1 MIARLAGRIVEREPQ
16 RVVIDVNGLGYGVA
30 IPLSTYYT
38 LPHDGEPVTL
48 RIHTHV
54 KEDSIALYGF
64 ATREEQVIFERLIEI
79 SGIGPRLGLAIL
91 SGLPVQDLVEAIAE
105 GEAGKLRSIPGIG
118 PKTADRVVLEMRDR
132 VRQMLRS
139 GSVASQGGSSL
150 EGRGVR
156 NDVISALLNL
166 GYRQSQAEDAV
177 GKAMKPPAARQG
189 SDRLSQGGEGDQLQD
204 VLRRSLRYLAS

>member
-1 MIARLAGRIVEREPQ
+1 MIARLAGRIVEKEPQ

-38 LPHDGEPVTL
+38 LPSEGEPVVL

-64 ATREEQVIFERLIEI
+64 ATQPEQVLFERLIEI

-91 SGLPVQDLVEAIAE
+91 SGLPVAELVDAIAE
-105 GEAGKLRSIPGIG
+105 GQAGKLRGIPGIG
-118 PKTADRVVLEMRDR
+118 PKTADRVVLEMKDR
-132 VRQMLRS
+132 VRLMVRS
-139 GSVASQGGSSL
+139 APAGSAGASRAGQ
-150 EGRGVR
+150 GVR
-156 NDVISALLNL
+156 SDVISALLNL

-177 GKAMKPPAARQG
+177 GKALGTAGARAANDRASG
-189 SDRLSQGGEGDQLQD
+189 SGEGEIQD

>member
-1 MIARLAGRIVEREPQ
+1 MIARLAGRIVEKEPQ

-38 LPHDGEPVTL
+38 LPSDGEPVVL

-64 ATREEQVIFERLIEI
+64 ATREEQVLFERLIEI

-91 SGLPVQDLVEAIAE
+91 SGLPVAELVDAIAG
-105 GEAGKLRSIPGIG
+105 GEAGKLRGIPGIG
-118 PKTADRVVLEMRDR
+118 PKTADRVVLEMKDR
-132 VRQMLRS
+132 VRLMVRS
-139 GSVASQGGSSL
+139 APPGSATGATRADQ
-150 EGRGVR
+150 GVR
-156 NDVISALLNL
+156 SDVISALLNL

-177 GKAMKPPAARQG
+177 GKALGAAARTG
-189 SDRLSQGGEGDQLQD
+189 KEDAPVSGGGEIQD